1 MARMACPDWLDGAAR
16 NEWHRLVGDEGI
28 GPENHETLAVYSFV
42 VSLRQ
47 RVRMVAE
54 IVRSTAGVDSRTDRR
69 QDLLTVLTELEE
81 RLASDVRD
89 LSVTLGIEDEG
100 PGQRRPTRILILDE
114 GVG

>member
-1 MARMACPDWLDGAAR
+1 MARMACPDWLDDAAR
-16 NEWHRLVGDEGI
+16 NKWHRLVGDDRF
-28 GPENHETLAVYSFV
+28 GPESQETLAVYSFV

-47 RVRMVAE
+47 RVRTVEE
-54 IVRSTAGVDSRTDRR
+54 IVRSTAGGDSWADRR
-69 QDLLTVLTELEE
+69 QDLTTVLTELEE

-100 PGQRRPTRILILDE
+100 PGKRRPTRILILDE